1 MESLLA
7 QEVMDSIEHGA
18 QTQKLVNNLQ
28 PTLGIENPS
37 RHFVG
42 DPTNYFYNLFKN
54 QPLIRGRRKPKK

>member
-1 MESLLA
+1 METLVA
-7 QEVMDSIEHGA
+7 QEVMDNIEHGVE
-18 QTQKLVNNLQ
+18 TQKLVDNLQ

-54 QPLIRGRRKPKK
+54 PLRLKFALNPK